1 MSKIIKVVDKEH
13 NLIEIADYRCP
24 EVIFK
29 SKQNPPTLQDTRNE
43 IENLEW
49 YCVFKRTIN
58 PFQMYEENHRLHSI
72 IKEVREYINWRL
84 EEHQDMY
91 IYQMEELLEI
101 LDKENK

>member
-58 PFQMYEENHRLHSI
+58 PFELYGENEQLHSI
-72 IKEVREYINWRL
+72 IKEVREYIEKNT
-84 EEHQDMY
+84 EENRKT
-91 IYQMEELLEI
+91 LFLGK
-101 LDKENK
+101 L